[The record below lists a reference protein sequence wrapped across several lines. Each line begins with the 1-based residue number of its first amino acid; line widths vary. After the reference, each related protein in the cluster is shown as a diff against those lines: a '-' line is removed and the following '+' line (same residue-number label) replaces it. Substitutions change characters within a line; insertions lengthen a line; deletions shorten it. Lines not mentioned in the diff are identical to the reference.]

1 MEKKLDKIFNTV
13 FEKVK
18 KEVVTLNKGDLIIPN
33 ELLLD
38 VNKIGNLGILYL
50 SSYYMNNKSISK
62 TDKEFYNYS
71 SQQISRIKKK
81 LIKLGYINKK
91 VYSIEEL
98 KEKTIQLSHK
108 GKKCEWCGKECYI
121 LQQHHYPIPA
131 RDGGTKTVS
140 ICPNCHYTFHLLEGE

>member
-98 KEKTIQLSHK
+98 KEKTIQLSH
-108 GKKCEWCGKECYI
+108 
-121 LQQHHYPIPA
+121 
-131 RDGGTKTVS
+131 
-140 ICPNCHYTFHLLEGE
+140 